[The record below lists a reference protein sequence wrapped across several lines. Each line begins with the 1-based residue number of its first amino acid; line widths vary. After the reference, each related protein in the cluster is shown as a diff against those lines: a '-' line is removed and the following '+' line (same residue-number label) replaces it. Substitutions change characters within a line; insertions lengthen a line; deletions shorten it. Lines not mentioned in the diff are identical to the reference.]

1 MTNDRP
7 TKKTPS
13 RRSKVSSSTESKK
26 SRPGKVPEKKDKA
39 WSHWLG
45 PKERRMLIDTFPG
58 SVSAMPLFKSA
69 KFATL
74 PKGLE
79 ESTTAESLYLALRKG
94 NNFFDEQFW
103 KGVATLIAVHGK
115 ESGVKPEILWK
126 YDSRALDWNGS
137 EFVTGID
144 DNGKPSY
151 AAMILTKKWL
161 YLVVAGGLVLVFNS
175 NSLPSLPTFAPGMLA
190 GKLILPYGILRKGLS
205 TMETLAATGGI
216 GIDRVPILKANELFA
231 LLKKYGWG
239 SWD

>member
-13 RRSKVSSSTESKK
+13 RRSKISSSTESKK
-26 SRPGKVPEKKDKA
+26 SRLGKVPEKKDKA

-45 PKERRMLIDTFPG
+45 PKERRMLIDAFPG

-137 EFVTGID
+137 EGYGEMVVTRCVHTGWLIVAISWGGCPGASALTTYFVAHECQYVSD
-144 DNGKPSY
+144 QDWDFWRKD
-151 AAMILTKKWL
+151 
-161 YLVVAGGLVLVFNS
+161 LVTV
-175 NSLPSLPTFAPGMLA
+175 
-190 GKLILPYGILRKGLS
+190 RS
-205 TMETLAATGGI
+205 T
-216 GIDRVPILKANELFA
+216 P
-231 LLKKYGWG
+231 
-239 SWD
+239 